1 VFSVVFIQLLHL
13 INKTSA
19 SPDVLLS
26 LMNIVSAPGPL
37 KVSYPLN
44 STITITVET
53 VTISLQKESLLM
65 NIAAVIVSNSASVH
79 EAPIITSI
87 DL

>member
-37 KVSYPLN
+37 KVSYLN
-44 STITITVET
+44 STIMITVET
-53 VTISLQKESLLM
+53 VTIRLQKESLLM